1 MKNQEE
7 KPKFKQ
13 LDIFAN
19 PVFYGETYDPV
30 FDKERLTGQI
40 KKIYEL
46 MRDGQW
52 RTLSEIEEAINAPQA
67 SISAG
72 LRLFRR
78 KEYGSHEV
86 NRRARGDRSKGLF
99 EYQVILPK
107 KEKQ

>member
-1 MKNQEE
+1 MKKEE
-7 KPKFKQ
+7 KPKFEQ

-19 PVFYGETYDPV
+19 PVFYGDSYDPL

-46 MRDGQW
+46 MRDGKW
-52 RTLSEIEEAINAPQA
+52 RTLSEIEEAIHAPQA

-86 NRRARGDRSKGLF
+86 NRRARGDRSRGLF
-99 EYQVILPK
+99 EYQLVLPK

>member
-1 MKNQEE
+1 MKKEE
-7 KPKFKQ
+7 KPKFEQ

-19 PVFYGETYDPV
+19 PVFYGDSYDPL

-46 MRDGQW
+46 MRDGKW
-52 RTLSEIEEAINAPQA
+52 RTLSEIEEAIHAPQA

-86 NRRARGDRSKGLF
+86 NRRARGDGSRGLF
-99 EYQVILPK
+99 EYQVVLPK

>member
-1 MKNQEE
+1 MKKEE

-19 PVFYGETYDPV
+19 PVFYGDSYDPL

-46 MRDGQW
+46 MRDGKW
-52 RTLSEIEEAINAPQA
+52 RTLSEIEEAIHAPQA

-86 NRRARGDRSKGLF
+86 NRRARGDRSRGLF
-99 EYQVILPK
+99 EYQVVLPK

>member
-1 MKNQEE
+1 MKKEE
-7 KPKFKQ
+7 KPKFEQ

-19 PVFYGETYDPV
+19 PVFYGDSYDPL

-46 MRDGQW
+46 MRDGKW
-52 RTLSEIEEAINAPQA
+52 RTLSEIEEAIHAPQA

-78 KEYGSHEV
+78 REYGSHEV
-86 NRRARGDRSKGLF
+86 NRRARGDRSRGLF
-99 EYQVILPK
+99 EYQVVLPK

>member
-1 MKNQEE
+1 MKKEE
-7 KPKFKQ
+7 KPKFEQ

-19 PVFYGETYDPV
+19 PVFYGDSYDPL

-46 MRDGQW
+46 MRDGKW
-52 RTLSEIEEAINAPQA
+52 RTLSEIEEAIHAPQA

-86 NRRARGDRSKGLF
+86 NRRARGDRSRGLF
-99 EYQVILPK
+99 EYQVVLPK